1 MRGYSLEQ
9 PHRNCCAAQKQAG
22 GRVQIVAGLDL
33 LQKYDCTF
41 RKMVNS
47 KVRSSD
53 RSIKELLRLNSDAD
67 WEFLTAAMD
76 IIGDTAAA
84 ISHFQR
90 FGLGGPTKYDDLG
103 EKYLRLYGLLS
114 AIYIQQQA
122 ILTIYKLMNV
132 TNLKQTRAAFEA
144 LQIRQLRH
152 KLSAHGTDYLNKSGT
167 TEAYVPLRLDLG
179 DRTVTA
185 VQYASSLRQEKTDL
199 GAAIDAHA
207 RLMIDTMDK
216 ICAKTIKSLFKG
228 HSKKVEEFTEELSDL
243 RIEKSGGMVIKGGA
257 EGAPKLIVAF
267 VKPSMSE

>member
-1 MRGYSLEQ
+1 MRRRDGYNEK
-9 PHRNCCAAQKQAG
+9 CCAAQEEAG
-22 GRVQIVAGLDL
+22 GRVQMVAGLDL

-41 RKMVNS
+41 RKMVYS

-53 RSIKELLRLNSDAD
+53 RSIKGLLRLKGDAD

-84 ISHFQR
+84 IFHFQR

-114 AIYIQQQA
+114 AIYIQQQS

-152 KLSAHGTDYLNKSGT
+152 KLSAHGTDYLNKDAGIK
-167 TEAYVPLRLDLG
+167 EAYVPLRLDLG
-179 DRTVTA
+179 ERTVTA

-199 GAAIDAHA
+199 AAAIDAHT
-207 RLMIDTMDK
+207 RLMIDTMDR
-216 ICAKTIKSLFKG
+216 ICEKTIKTLFKG

-267 VKPSMSE
+267 VKPSMSK